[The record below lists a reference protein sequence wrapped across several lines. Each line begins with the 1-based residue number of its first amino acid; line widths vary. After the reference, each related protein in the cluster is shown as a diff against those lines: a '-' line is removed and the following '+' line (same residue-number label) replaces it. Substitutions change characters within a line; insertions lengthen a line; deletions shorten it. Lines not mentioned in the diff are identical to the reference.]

1 MKLKKLDSKNNFTII
16 IKGDFK
22 FSDYGY
28 SENTFS
34 IEDFDYIIALLT
46 ITQDIYNKLNEME
59 EYTEDYDISTNLTP
73 FINAYFD
80 KITDLNDYYGELI
93 DDEISGLLPKQNDSE
108 YFYPRHIEY
117 IKIIKNGKIYLLEKQ
132 QTDKDIKKAQKYL
145 SEYFDEE

>member
-28 SENTFS
+28 SEKTFS

-59 EYTEDYDISTNLTP
+59 EYTEDYDIATNLTP

-80 KITDLNDYYGELI
+80 KFTDLNDFYGELI
-93 DDEISGLLPKQNDSE
+93 DDEISELLPKQNDSE

-117 IKIIKNGKIYLLEKQ
+117 IKIIKDGKIYLLEKK

-145 SEYFDEE
+145 SEYFGEE